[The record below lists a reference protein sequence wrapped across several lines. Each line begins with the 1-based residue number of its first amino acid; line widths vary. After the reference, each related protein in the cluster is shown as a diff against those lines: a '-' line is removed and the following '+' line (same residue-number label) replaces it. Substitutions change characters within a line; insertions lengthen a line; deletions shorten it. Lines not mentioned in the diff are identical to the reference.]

1 MYLSKK
7 QIASNLA
14 VVKTSFVDN
23 QKVVTLMRSARGH
36 DLLEGI
42 TYDEKVATV
51 QLSTAIQ
58 NILEYGFWNMW
69 DFARPSSVISLKV
82 LSQVDTASF
91 LSTENDSIY
100 VAVSD
105 MDVCH
110 FLYDMPEDTPT
121 LLIFPSSGMKVMKKP
136 YTATEIIE
144 KQKGDIISGVV
155 RINLQDAINGE
166 FDDFLDLISNKLV
179 DSPCLV
185 GSTYEIVGVEPEN
198 YILVKVTGH
207 TSMLDL
213 DDDILLEEGAL
224 DE

>member
-69 DFARPSSVISLKV
+69 DFARPSGVISLKV

-91 LSTENDSIY
+91 LS
-100 VAVSD
+100 
-105 MDVCH
+105 
-110 FLYDMPEDTPT
+110 
-121 LLIFPSSGMKVMKKP
+121 LIH
-136 YTATEIIE
+136 I
-144 KQKGDIISGVV
+144 
-155 RINLQDAINGE
+155 
-166 FDDFLDLISNKLV
+166 
-179 DSPCLV
+179 
-185 GSTYEIVGVEPEN
+185 
-198 YILVKVTGH
+198 
-207 TSMLDL
+207 
-213 DDDILLEEGAL
+213 
-224 DE
+224 

>member
-1 MYLSKK
+1 M
-7 QIASNLA
+7 QFM
-14 VVKTSFVDN
+14 V
-23 QKVVTLMRSARGH
+23 
-36 DLLEGI
+36 
-42 TYDEKVATV
+42 
-51 QLSTAIQ
+51 IQ
-58 NILEYGFWNMW
+58 
-69 DFARPSSVISLKV
+69 R
-82 LSQVDTASF
+82 
-91 LSTENDSIY
+91 
-100 VAVSD
+100 
-105 MDVCH
+105 
-110 FLYDMPEDTPT
+110 
-121 LLIFPSSGMKVMKKP
+121 
-136 YTATEIIE
+136 ATEIIE